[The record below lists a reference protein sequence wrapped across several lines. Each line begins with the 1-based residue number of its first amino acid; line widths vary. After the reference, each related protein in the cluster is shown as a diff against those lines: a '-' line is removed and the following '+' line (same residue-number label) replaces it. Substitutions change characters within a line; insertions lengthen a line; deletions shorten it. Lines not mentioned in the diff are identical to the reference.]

1 MALENEGARPRL
13 LIVRGSFATMGGA
26 ERELLQLIR
35 MAHGRWDVHL
45 ATLDISEEAQD
56 LMLPATPTLIKPSS
70 SFNWPEGAL
79 AEVTAAASK
88 AAQKAWARLQIPWDQ
103 FDVIHLS
110 VCRGTLEILPL
121 IPPHLPVNYQCLEP
135 PRWLYE
141 DVLHRH
147 PNGQPKRPLWLTKLV
162 FTRQR
167 RRDQR
172 FVRNLL
178 KRPKSAIF
186 GNSPWSQI
194 LLERTYSL
202 PSDPTTTNGH
212 PPRRDENQ
220 RPLEGSHVLPTVDL
234 SNWPAQPTPE
244 EAAELGEVSLPEGP
258 YIVTIGTV
266 SHVKGTYDT
275 LRSLVDTPYAL
286 VQAGGGSAEE
296 KAALTAEGERLGV
309 DVVCMPRL
317 SQAALVGVVR
327 GAHAMVSHAHHEPFG
342 FTPLEA
348 MAVGVPPIMVD
359 EGGFH
364 YTMTGS
370 GAGIL
375 VKRDDQAG
383 WLAAY
388 EAAADPKTR
397 ETWAS
402 AGRKHVESNYPP
414 QSQLEAIERIMAP
427 FLNDE
432 SV

>member
-1 MALENEGARPRL
+1 MALENQAARPRL
-13 LIVRGSFATMGGA
+13 LIVRGSFATLGGA

-45 ATLDISEEAQD
+45 ATLDISAEAIE
-56 LMLPATPTLIKPSS
+56 LMRPAQPVLIKPSTS
-70 SFNWPEGAL
+70 LAWPKGAF
-79 AEVTAAASK
+79 AEVTAASSK
-88 AAQKAWARLQIPWDQ
+88 AAEKAWAALDIPWEQ
-103 FDVIHLS
+103 FDVVHLS

-121 IPPHLPVNYQCLEP
+121 IPPHLPVNYHCLEP

-141 DVLHRH
+141 NVLHRH

-172 FVRNLL
+172 FVRALL
-178 KRPKSAIF
+178 KRPKSAMF

-194 LLERTYSL
+194 LLERTYGL

-212 PPRRDENQ
+212 PPRRDEQ
-220 RPLEGSHVLPTVDL
+220 GRPLEGSHVLPTVDL
-234 SNWPAQPTPE
+234 SHWPAEATLE
-244 EAAELGEVSLPEGP
+244 ETTERGDVALPAGP

-275 LRSLVDTPYAL
+275 LRSLVNTPYAL

-296 KAALTAEGERLGV
+296 KAALIAEGQRRGV
-309 DVVCMPRL
+309 EVVCMPRL

-348 MAVGVPPIMVD
+348 MAVGVPPIMVN

-364 YTMTGS
+364 YTMKNA
-370 GAGIL
+370 GAGVL
-375 VKRDDQAG
+375 VERDDHEG
-383 WLAAY
+383 WMAAY

-397 ETWAS
+397 EAWAS
-402 AGRKHVESNYPP
+402 AGRKHVATNYPP
-414 QSQLEAIERIMAP
+414 ESQLEAIERIMAP
-427 FLNDE
+427 ILHLE
-432 SV
+432 

>member
-1 MALENEGARPRL
+1 MALEKEGARPRL

-45 ATLDISEEAQD
+45 ATLDISPEAVE
-56 LMLPATPTLIKPSS
+56 LMRPAQPTLIKPSTS
-70 SFNWPEGAL
+70 LPWPEGAV

-88 AAQKAWARLQIPWDQ
+88 AAQKAWASLDIPWEH
-103 FDVIHLS
+103 FDVVHLS

-121 IPPHLPVNYQCLEP
+121 IPAHLPVNYHCLEP

-147 PNGQPKRPLWLTKLV
+147 PNGRPKRPLWLTRLV
-162 FTRQR
+162 FTQQR

-172 FVRNLL
+172 FVRTLL
-178 KRPKSAIF
+178 KRPKSAMF

-194 LLERTYSL
+194 LLGRTYGL
-202 PSDPTTTNGH
+202 HSDPTATNGH
-212 PPRRDENQ
+212 APRRDEDQ

-234 SNWPAQPTPE
+234 SNWPAEATPE
-244 EAAELGEVSLPEGP
+244 ETTERGDVALPEGP
-258 YIVTIGTV
+258 YVVTIGTV
-266 SHVKGTYDT
+266 SHVKGTYAT
-275 LRSLVDTPYAL
+275 MRSLVNTPYSL

-296 KAALTAEGERLGV
+296 KAALVAEGQRLGV
-309 DVVCMPRL
+309 NVFCMPRL

-348 MAVGVPPIMVD
+348 MAVGVPPIMVN

-364 YTMTGS
+364 YTMRDA
-370 GAGIL
+370 GAGRL
-375 VKRDDQAG
+375 VERDDHEG
-383 WLAAY
+383 WMAAY
-388 EAAADPKTR
+388 EAATDPETR
-397 ETWAS
+397 KAWAV
-402 AGRKHVESNYPP
+402 AGRKHVASNYPP
-414 QSQLEAIERIMAP
+414 ESQLEAIERIMAP
-427 FLNDE
+427 FLNPK
-432 SV
+432 

>member
-88 AAQKAWARLQIPWDQ
+88 AAQKAWTRVQIPWDQ
-103 FDVIHLS
+103 FDVVHLS

-244 EAAELGEVSLPEGP
+244 EAAELGEVSLPDGP

-370 GAGIL
+370 GAGVL
-375 VKRDDQAG
+375 VQRDDREG

-388 EAAADPKTR
+388 EAAADPDTR
-397 ETWAS
+397 NNWAS
-402 AGRKHVESNYPP
+402 AGRTHVASNYPP
-414 QSQLEAIERIMAP
+414 ESQLEAIERIMAP
-427 FLNDE
+427 VLNR
-432 SV
+432 

>member
-1 MALENEGARPRL
+1 MALAKEGARPRL

-45 ATLDISEEAQD
+45 ATLDISQDAID
-56 LMLPATPTLIKPSS
+56 LMLPATPPLIKPPSNL
-70 SFNWPEGAL
+70 NWPEGAL

-88 AAQKAWARLQIPWDQ
+88 AAEKAWAALDIPWDQ
-103 FDVIHLS
+103 FDVVHLS

-121 IPPHLPVNYQCLEP
+121 IPPHLPVNYHCLEP

-147 PNGQPKRPLWLTKLV
+147 PNGRPKRPLWLTKLV

-167 RRDQR
+167 RRDKG
-172 FVRNLL
+172 FVRLL
-178 KRPKSAIF
+178 LRRPKSAIF

-194 LLERTYSL
+194 LLERTYGL

-212 PPRRDENQ
+212 PPRRNAAG

-234 SNWPAQPTPE
+234 SNWPAEATPE
-244 EAAELGEVSLPEGP
+244 ETTELGDVALPTKP
-258 YIVTIGTV
+258 YVVTIGTV

-275 LRSLVDTPYAL
+275 LRSLVNTPYAL
-286 VQAGGGSAEE
+286 VQAGGGSADE
-296 KAALTAEGERLGV
+296 KAALVAEGQRLGV
-309 DVVCMPRL
+309 EVVCMPRL

-348 MAVGVPPIMVD
+348 MAVGVPPIMVN

-364 YTMTGS
+364 YTMRDA
-370 GAGIL
+370 GAGVL
-375 VKRDDQAG
+375 VERGDHEG
-383 WLAAY
+383 WIAAY
-388 EAAADPKTR
+388 KAAGDSETR
-397 ETWAS
+397 AAWAS
-402 AGRKHVESNYPP
+402 AGRKHVASNYPP
-414 QSQLEAIERIMAP
+414 ESQLEAIERIMAP
-427 FLNDE
+427 ILNQQ
-432 SV
+432 

>member
-1 MALENEGARPRL
+1 
-13 LIVRGSFATMGGA
+13 MGGA

-35 MAHGRWDVHL
+35 MAHGRWDVQL
-45 ATLDISEEAQD
+45 ATLDISPEAIE
-56 LMLPATPTLIKPSS
+56 LMRPAEPALIKPETSLK
-70 SFNWPEGAL
+70 WPEGAV

-88 AAQKAWARLQIPWDQ
+88 AAQKAWAALDIPWEHYDA
-103 FDVIHLS
+103 VHLS
-110 VCRGTLEILPL
+110 VCRGTLEILPF
-121 IPPHLPVNYQCLEP
+121 IPAHLPVNYHCLEP

-172 FVRNLL
+172 FVRTLL
-178 KRPKSAIF
+178 RRPKSAMF

-194 LLERTYSL
+194 LLERTYGL
-202 PSDPTTTNGH
+202 PSDPTATNGH
-212 PPRRDENQ
+212 PPRRDAAG

-234 SNWPAQPTPE
+234 THWPAEATPQE
-244 EAAELGEVSLPEGP
+244 TTERSDLVLPSGP
-258 YIVTIGTV
+258 YVVTIGTI

-275 LRSLVDTPYAL
+275 LRSLVNTPYAL

-296 KAALTAEGERLGV
+296 KAALVAEGQRLGV
-309 DVVCMPRL
+309 EVVCMPRL

-348 MAVGVPPIMVD
+348 MAVGVPPIMVN

-364 YTMTGS
+364 YTMKDA
-370 GAGIL
+370 GAGVL
-375 VKRDDQAG
+375 VERDDREG
-383 WLAAY
+383 WRAAY
-388 EAAADPKTR
+388 EAAADPENRKA
-397 ETWAS
+397 WAI
-402 AGRKHVESNYPP
+402 AGRNHVANHYPP
-414 QSQLEAIERIMAP
+414 ESQLEAIERIMTP
-427 FLNDE
+427 MIKQE
-432 SV
+432 

>member
-1 MALENEGARPRL
+1 
-13 LIVRGSFATMGGA
+13 MGGA

-35 MAHGRWDVHL
+35 MAHGRWDVQL
-45 ATLDISEEAQD
+45 ATLDISPEAIE
-56 LMLPATPTLIKPSS
+56 LMRPAEPALIKPETSLT
-70 SFNWPEGAL
+70 WPEGAV

-88 AAQKAWARLQIPWDQ
+88 AAQKAWAALDIPWEHYDA
-103 FDVIHLS
+103 VHLS
-110 VCRGTLEILPL
+110 VCRGTLEILPF
-121 IPPHLPVNYQCLEP
+121 IPAHLPVNYHCLEP

-172 FVRNLL
+172 FVRTLL
-178 KRPKSAIF
+178 RRPKSAMF

-194 LLERTYSL
+194 LIERTYGL
-202 PSDPTTTNGH
+202 PSDPTATNGH
-212 PPRRDENQ
+212 PPRRDAAG

-234 SNWPAQPTPE
+234 THWPAEATPQE
-244 EAAELGEVSLPEGP
+244 TTERSDLVLPSGP
-258 YIVTIGTV
+258 YVVTIGTI

-275 LRSLVDTPYAL
+275 LRSLVNTPYAL

-296 KAALTAEGERLGV
+296 KAALVAEGQRLGV
-309 DVVCMPRL
+309 EVVCMPRL

-348 MAVGVPPIMVD
+348 MAVGVPPIMVN

-364 YTMTGS
+364 YTMKDA
-370 GAGIL
+370 GAGVL
-375 VKRDDQAG
+375 VERDDREG
-383 WLAAY
+383 WRAAY
-388 EAAADPKTR
+388 EAAADPENRKA
-397 ETWAS
+397 WAI
-402 AGRKHVESNYPP
+402 AGRNHVANHYPP
-414 QSQLEAIERIMAP
+414 ESQLEAIERIMTP
-427 FLNDE
+427 MIKQE
-432 SV
+432 

>member
-1 MALENEGARPRL
+1 MAQAEEGRRPRL

-35 MAHGRWDVHL
+35 MAHNRWDVHL
-45 ATLDISEEAQD
+45 ATLDISTEAQD
-56 LMLPATPTLIKPSS
+56 LMLPATPTLITPAAPL
-70 SFNWPEGAL
+70 NWPEGAL

-88 AAQKAWARLQIPWDQ
+88 AAEKAWAKMDIPWEQ
-103 FDVIHLS
+103 FDVVHLS

-121 IPPHLPVNYQCLEP
+121 VPPHLPVNYHCLEP

-147 PNGQPKRPLWLTKLV
+147 PNGQPKRPLWLTKMV

-172 FVRNLL
+172 YVRTLL

-194 LLERTYSL
+194 LLGRTYGL

-212 PPRRDENQ
+212 PPRRDEHQ

-234 SNWPAQPTPE
+234 SNWPAQATPE
-244 EAAELGEVSLPEGP
+244 EREEMGEVTLPEGP
-258 YIVTIGTV
+258 YVITIGTV

-275 LRSLVDTPYAL
+275 MRSLVNTPYAL
-286 VQAGGGSAEE
+286 VQAGGGSAED
-296 KAALTAEGERLGV
+296 KAALVAEGKRLGV
-309 DVVCMPRL
+309 EVVCMPRL

-370 GAGIL
+370 GAGVL
-375 VKRDDQAG
+375 VQRDDREG
-383 WLAAY
+383 WLAAF
-388 EAAADPKTR
+388 EAAADPETR
-397 ETWAS
+397 AAWAS
-402 AGRKHVESNYPP
+402 AGRKHVASNYPP

-432 SV
+432 PV

>member
-1 MALENEGARPRL
+1 MAPEEKGVRPRL

-35 MAHGRWDVHL
+35 MTHGRWDVHL
-45 ATLDISEEAQD
+45 ATLDISTEAEELMRPAQ
-56 LMLPATPTLIKPSS
+56 PILIKPSS
-70 SFNWPEGAL
+70 TFNWPEGAI
-79 AEVTAAASK
+79 AEVTAAASR
-88 AAQKAWARLQIPWDQ
+88 AAQKAWTTLDIPWDQ
-103 FDVIHLS
+103 FDVVHLS

-121 IPPHLPVNYQCLEP
+121 IPANLPVNYQCLEP

-147 PNGQPKRPLWLTKLV
+147 PNGQPKRPLWITRRV
-162 FTRQR
+162 FSLQR

-172 FVRNLL
+172 FVRTLL
-178 KRPKSAIF
+178 KRPKSAMF

-194 LLERTYSL
+194 LLEQTYGL

-212 PPRRDENQ
+212 APRRDEHQ

-234 SNWPAQPTPE
+234 SNWPAEPTAE
-244 EAAELGEVSLPEGP
+244 EVAERGDITLPNGP

-275 LRSLVDTPYAL
+275 LRSLVNTPYAL
-286 VQAGGGSAEE
+286 VQAGGGSVEE
-296 KAALTAEGERLGV
+296 KAALIAEGERLGV
-309 DVVCMPRL
+309 EVMCMPRL

-348 MAVGVPPIMVD
+348 MAVGVPPIMVN

-364 YTMTGS
+364 YTMKRS
-370 GAGIL
+370 EAGVL
-375 VKRDDQAG
+375 VERGDHEG

-388 EAAADPKTR
+388 EAAGNPEKR
-397 ETWAS
+397 KTWAI
-402 AGRKHVESNYPP
+402 AGRKHVASQYPP
-414 QSQLEAIERIMAP
+414 ESQIEAIERIMAP
-427 FLNDE
+427 FL
-432 SV
+432 SR

>member
-1 MALENEGARPRL
+1 MALEEKGTRPRL

-45 ATLDISEEAQD
+45 ATLNITPEAEA
-56 LMLPATPTLIKPSS
+56 LMLPAQPTLIKPATSLK
-70 SFNWPEGAL
+70 WPEGAV
-79 AEVTAAASK
+79 AELTAAASR
-88 AAQKAWARLQIPWDQ
+88 AAEKAWATLDIPWDC
-103 FDVIHLS
+103 FDVVHLS

-121 IPPHLPVNYQCLEP
+121 IPAHLPVNYHCLEP
-135 PRWLYE
+135 PRLLYE
-141 DVLHRH
+141 DELHRH
-147 PNGQPKRPLWLTKLV
+147 PNGQPKRPLWITRRV
-162 FTRQR
+162 FSKQR

-194 LLERTYSL
+194 LLERTYGL

-212 PPRRDENQ
+212 APRRDDKQ

-234 SNWPAQPTPE
+234 SNWPAEPDPE
-244 EAAELGEVSLPEGP
+244 EAVERSELALPEGP
-258 YIVTIGTV
+258 YVITIGTI

-275 LRSLVDTPYAL
+275 LRSLENTPYGL
-286 VQAGGGSAEE
+286 VQAGGGSTAD
-296 KAALTAEGERLGV
+296 KAALVAEGKRLGV
-309 DVVCMPRL
+309 EDVCMPRL
-317 SQAALVGVVR
+317 SQTALVGVVR

-370 GAGIL
+370 GAGML
-375 VKRDDQAG
+375 VQREDRAG

-388 EAAADPKTR
+388 EAAADPETR
-397 ETWAS
+397 NAWAI
-402 AGRKHVESNYPP
+402 AGRKHVASKYPP
-414 QSQLEAIERIMAP
+414 ESQLEAIERIMALY
-427 FLNDE
+427 LNDE
-432 SV
+432 SA

>member
-1 MALENEGARPRL
+1 MALEERGTRPRL

-45 ATLDISEEAQD
+45 ATLDISPEAEA
-56 LMLPATPTLIKPSS
+56 LMLPAQPTLIKPSTTLK
-70 SFNWPEGAL
+70 WPEGAF

-88 AAQKAWARLQIPWDQ
+88 AAEKAWAALEIPWDH

-121 IPPHLPVNYQCLEP
+121 IPAELPVNYHCLEP

-147 PNGQPKRPLWLTKLV
+147 PNGQPKRPLWITRRV
-162 FTRQR
+162 FSRQR

-172 FVRNLL
+172 FVRTLL

-194 LLERTYSL
+194 LLERTYGL

-212 PPRRDENQ
+212 APRRDEDQ

-234 SNWPAQPTPE
+234 SNWPAEPTAE
-244 EAAELGEVSLPEGP
+244 ETAERDDVVLPEGP

-275 LRSLVDTPYAL
+275 LRSLVNTPYAL

-296 KAALTAEGERLGV
+296 KSALIAEGKRLGV
-309 DVVCMPRL
+309 DVMCMPRL

-364 YTMTGS
+364 YTMKGS

-375 VKRDDQAG
+375 VQRDDQTG

-388 EAAADPKTR
+388 EAAANPETR
-397 ETWAS
+397 NKWAI
-402 AGRKHVESNYPP
+402 AGRKHVASKYPP
-414 QSQLEAIERIMAP
+414 ESQLEAIERIMAP
-427 FLNDE
+427 FLN
-432 SV
+432 S

>member
-1 MALENEGARPRL
+1 MALEERGTRPRL

-45 ATLDISEEAQD
+45 ATLDISPEAEA
-56 LMLPATPTLIKPSS
+56 LMLPAQPTLIKPSTTLK
-70 SFNWPEGAL
+70 WPEGAF

-88 AAQKAWARLQIPWDQ
+88 AAEKAWAALEIPWDH

-121 IPPHLPVNYQCLEP
+121 IPAELPVNYHCLEP

-147 PNGQPKRPLWLTKLV
+147 PNGQPKRPLWITRRV
-162 FTRQR
+162 FSRQR

-172 FVRNLL
+172 FVRTLL

-194 LLERTYSL
+194 LLERTYGL

-212 PPRRDENQ
+212 APRRDEDQ

-234 SNWPAQPTPE
+234 SNWPAEPTAE
-244 EAAELGEVSLPEGP
+244 ETAERDDVVLPEGP

-275 LRSLVDTPYAL
+275 LRSLVNTPYAL

-296 KAALTAEGERLGV
+296 KSALIAEGKRLGV
-309 DVVCMPRL
+309 DVMCMPRL

-370 GAGIL
+370 GAGVL
-375 VKRDDQAG
+375 VERGDHDG

-388 EAAADPKTR
+388 EAAADSETR
-397 ETWAS
+397 NEWAR
-402 AGRKHVESNYPP
+402 AGRKHVASNYPP
-414 QSQLEAIERIMAP
+414 ESQLEAIERIMAP
-427 FLNDE
+427 FLNR
-432 SV
+432 

>member
-1 MALENEGARPRL
+1 MALDEKGARPRL

-45 ATLDISEEAQD
+45 ATLNIAEEAHE
-56 LMLPATPTLIKPSS
+56 LMLPATPILIQPRTPLK
-70 SFNWPEGAL
+70 WPEGAL
-79 AEVTAAASK
+79 AEMTAAASK
-88 AAQKAWARLQIPWDQ
+88 AAQKAWATLDIPWDQ
-103 FDVIHLS
+103 FDVVHLS

-121 IPPHLPVNYQCLEP
+121 IPSHLPVNYHCLEP

-147 PNGQPKRPLWLTKLV
+147 PNGQAKRPLWLTKLV

-172 FVRNLL
+172 FVRSLL

-194 LLERTYSL
+194 LLERTYGL

-212 PPRRDENQ
+212 APRRDQNQ

-234 SNWPAQPTPE
+234 SNWPAEPTPE
-244 EAAELGEVSLPEGP
+244 EGVERAELALPEGP
-258 YIVTIGTV
+258 YVITIGTI

-275 LRSLVDTPYAL
+275 LRSLENTPYAL
-286 VQAGGGSAEE
+286 VQAGGGSTAD
-296 KAALTAEGERLGV
+296 KAALVAEGKRLGV
-309 DVVCMPRL
+309 EVVCMPRL
-317 SQAALVGVVR
+317 SQTALVGVVR

-370 GAGIL
+370 GAGML
-375 VKRDDQAG
+375 VQRENRAG
-383 WLAAY
+383 WRAAY
-388 EAAADPKTR
+388 EAAADPETR
-397 ETWAS
+397 NAWAI
-402 AGRKHVESNYPP
+402 AGRKHVANKYPP
-414 QSQLEAIERIMAP
+414 ESQLEAIERIMAP
-427 FLNDE
+427 FLDR
-432 SV
+432 

>member
-1 MALENEGARPRL
+1 MAPEEKGARPRL

-35 MAHGRWDVHL
+35 MAHGRWEVHL
-45 ATLDISEEAQD
+45 ATLDISTEAEE
-56 LMLPATPTLIKPSS
+56 LMLPAQPILIKPSS
-70 SFNWPEGAL
+70 PFDWPEGAI
-79 AEVTAAASK
+79 AEATAAASR
-88 AAQKAWARLQIPWDQ
+88 AAEKAWTTMDIPWDH
-103 FDVIHLS
+103 FDVVHLS

-121 IPPHLPVNYQCLEP
+121 IPADLPVNYHCLEP

-147 PNGQPKRPLWLTKLV
+147 PNGQPKRPLWITRRV
-162 FTRQR
+162 FSRQR

-172 FVRNLL
+172 FVRTLL
-178 KRPKSAIF
+178 NRPKSAIF

-194 LLERTYSL
+194 LLERTYGL

-212 PPRRDENQ
+212 APRRDKHQ

-234 SNWPAQPTPE
+234 SNWPPEPTAE
-244 EAAELGEVSLPEGP
+244 EVAERGNVSLPTGP

-266 SHVKGTYDT
+266 SYVKGTYDT
-275 LRSLVDTPYAL
+275 LRSLVNTPYAL
-286 VQAGGGSAEE
+286 VQAGGGSPE
-296 KAALTAEGERLGV
+296 KKAVLIAEGERLGV
-309 DVVCMPRL
+309 EVMCMPRL

-348 MAVGVPPIMVD
+348 MAVGVPPIMVN

-364 YTMTGS
+364 YTMKRA
-370 GAGIL
+370 GAGVL
-375 VKRDDQAG
+375 VERGDHEG

-388 EAAADPKTR
+388 EAAANPENRKA
-397 ETWAS
+397 WAIS
-402 AGRKHVESNYPP
+402 GRNHVASQYPP
-414 QSQLEAIERIMAP
+414 ESQLEAIERIMAP
-427 FLNDE
+427 FL
-432 SV
+432 SR

>member
-1 MALENEGARPRL
+1 MALEERGTRPRL

-45 ATLDISEEAQD
+45 ATLDISPEAEA
-56 LMLPATPTLIKPSS
+56 LMLPAQPTLIKPSTTLK
-70 SFNWPEGAL
+70 WPEGAF

-88 AAQKAWARLQIPWDQ
+88 AAEKAWAALEIPWDH

-121 IPPHLPVNYQCLEP
+121 IPAELPVNYHCLEP

-147 PNGQPKRPLWLTKLV
+147 PNGQPKRPLWITRRV
-162 FTRQR
+162 FSRQR

-172 FVRNLL
+172 FVRTLL

-194 LLERTYSL
+194 LLERTYGL

-212 PPRRDENQ
+212 APRRDEDQ

-234 SNWPAQPTPE
+234 SNWPAEPTAE
-244 EAAELGEVSLPEGP
+244 ETAERDDVVLPEGP

-275 LRSLVDTPYAL
+275 LRSLVNTPYSL

-296 KAALTAEGERLGV
+296 KSALIAEGKRLGV
-309 DVVCMPRL
+309 DVMCMPRL

-370 GAGIL
+370 GAGVL
-375 VKRDDQAG
+375 VERGDHDG

-388 EAAADPKTR
+388 EAAADSETR
-397 ETWAS
+397 NEWAR
-402 AGRKHVESNYPP
+402 AGRKHVASNYPP
-414 QSQLEAIERIMAP
+414 ESQLEAIERIMAP
-427 FLNDE
+427 FLNR
-432 SV
+432 

>member
-1 MALENEGARPRL
+1 
-13 LIVRGSFATMGGA
+13 MGGA

-45 ATLDISEEAQD
+45 ATLDISTEAEE
-56 LMLPATPTLIKPSS
+56 LMLPAQPILIKPSS
-70 SFNWPEGAL
+70 PFNWPQGAI
-79 AEVTAAASK
+79 AEATAAASR
-88 AAQKAWARLQIPWDQ
+88 AAEKAWTAMDIPWDQ
-103 FDVIHLS
+103 FDVVHLS

-121 IPPHLPVNYQCLEP
+121 IPANLPVNYQCLEP

-147 PNGQPKRPLWLTKLV
+147 PNGQPKRPLWITRRV
-162 FTRQR
+162 FSRQR

-172 FVRNLL
+172 FVRTLL
-178 KRPKSAIF
+178 KRPKSAMF

-194 LLERTYSL
+194 LLERTYAL

-212 PPRRDENQ
+212 APRRDKHQ

-234 SNWPAQPTPE
+234 SNWPAEPTAE
-244 EAAELGEVSLPEGP
+244 EVAARGDVSLPTGP

-275 LRSLVDTPYAL
+275 LRSLVNTPYAL

-296 KAALTAEGERLGV
+296 KAALIAEGERLGV
-309 DVVCMPRL
+309 EVMCMPRL

-348 MAVGVPPIMVD
+348 MAVGVPPIMVN

-364 YTMTGS
+364 YTMKRA
-370 GAGIL
+370 GAGVL
-375 VKRDDQAG
+375 VERGDHEG

-388 EAAADPKTR
+388 EAAANPENRK
-397 ETWAS
+397 TWAV
-402 AGRKHVESNYPP
+402 AGRNHVASQYPP
-414 QSQLEAIERIMAP
+414 ESQLEAIERIMAP
-427 FLNDE
+427 FL
-432 SV
+432 SR

>member
-147 PNGQPKRPLWLTKLV
+147 PNGQPKRPLWLTNLV

-244 EAAELGEVSLPEGP
+244 EAAELGEVSLPDGP

>member
-1 MALENEGARPRL
+1 
-13 LIVRGSFATMGGA
+13 MGGA

-45 ATLDISEEAQD
+45 ATLDISPEAEA
-56 LMLPATPTLIKPSS
+56 LMLPAQPTLIKPSTTLK
-70 SFNWPEGAL
+70 WPEGAF

-88 AAQKAWARLQIPWDQ
+88 AAEKAWAALEIPWDH

-121 IPPHLPVNYQCLEP
+121 IPAELPVNYHCLEP

-147 PNGQPKRPLWLTKLV
+147 PNGQPKRPLWITRRV
-162 FTRQR
+162 FSRQR

-172 FVRNLL
+172 FVRTLL

-194 LLERTYSL
+194 LLERTYGL

-212 PPRRDENQ
+212 APRRDENQ

-234 SNWPAQPTPE
+234 SNWPAEPTAE
-244 EAAELGEVSLPEGP
+244 ETAERDDVVLPEGP

-275 LRSLVDTPYAL
+275 LRSLVNTPYAL

-296 KAALTAEGERLGV
+296 KSALIAEGKRLGV
-309 DVVCMPRL
+309 DVMCMPRL

-370 GAGIL
+370 GAGVL
-375 VKRDDQAG
+375 VERGDHDG

-388 EAAADPKTR
+388 EAAADSETR
-397 ETWAS
+397 NEWAR
-402 AGRKHVESNYPP
+402 AGRKHVASNYPP
-414 QSQLEAIERIMAP
+414 ESQLEAIERIMAP
-427 FLNDE
+427 FLNR
-432 SV
+432 

>member
-1 MALENEGARPRL
+1 MALEERGTRPRL

-45 ATLDISEEAQD
+45 ATLDISPEAEA
-56 LMLPATPTLIKPSS
+56 LMLPAQPTLIKPSTTLK
-70 SFNWPEGAL
+70 WPEGAF

-88 AAQKAWARLQIPWDQ
+88 AAEKAWAALEIPWDH

-121 IPPHLPVNYQCLEP
+121 IPAELPVNYHCLEP

-147 PNGQPKRPLWLTKLV
+147 PNGQPKRPLWITRRV
-162 FTRQR
+162 FSRQR

-172 FVRNLL
+172 FVRTLL

-194 LLERTYSL
+194 LLERTYGL

-212 PPRRDENQ
+212 APRRDENQ

-234 SNWPAQPTPE
+234 SNWPAEPTAE
-244 EAAELGEVSLPEGP
+244 ETAERDDVVLPEGP

-275 LRSLVDTPYAL
+275 LRSLVNTPYAL

-296 KAALTAEGERLGV
+296 KSALIAEGKRLGV
-309 DVVCMPRL
+309 DVMCMPRL

-370 GAGIL
+370 GAGVL
-375 VKRDDQAG
+375 VERGDHDG

-388 EAAADPKTR
+388 EAAADSETR
-397 ETWAS
+397 NEWAR
-402 AGRKHVESNYPP
+402 AGRKHVASNYPP
-414 QSQLEAIERIMAP
+414 ESQLEAIERIMAP
-427 FLNDE
+427 FLNR
-432 SV
+432 

>member
-1 MALENEGARPRL
+1 
-13 LIVRGSFATMGGA
+13 MGGA

-35 MAHGRWDVHL
+35 MAHGRWDVQL
-45 ATLDISEEAQD
+45 ATLDISPEAIE
-56 LMLPATPTLIKPSS
+56 LMRPAEPALIKPETSLT
-70 SFNWPEGAL
+70 WPEGAV

-88 AAQKAWARLQIPWDQ
+88 AAQKAWAALDIPWEHYDA
-103 FDVIHLS
+103 VHLS

-121 IPPHLPVNYQCLEP
+121 IPAHLPVNYHCLEP

-147 PNGQPKRPLWLTKLV
+147 SNGQPKRPLWLTKLV

-172 FVRNLL
+172 FVRTLL
-178 KRPKSAIF
+178 RRPKSAMF

-194 LLERTYSL
+194 LLERTYGL
-202 PSDPTTTNGH
+202 PSDPTATNGH
-212 PPRRDENQ
+212 PPRRDAAG

-234 SNWPAQPTPE
+234 SHWPA
-244 EAAELGEVSLPEGP
+244 EAKPQETTERGDLALPSGP
-258 YIVTIGTV
+258 YVVTIGTI

-275 LRSLVDTPYAL
+275 LRSLVNTPYAL

-296 KAALTAEGERLGV
+296 KAALVAEGQRLGV
-309 DVVCMPRL
+309 EVVCMPRL

-348 MAVGVPPIMVD
+348 MAVGVPPIMVN

-364 YTMTGS
+364 YTMKDA
-370 GAGIL
+370 GAGVL
-375 VKRDDQAG
+375 VERDDREG
-383 WLAAY
+383 WRAAY
-388 EAAADPKTR
+388 EAAADPENRKA
-397 ETWAS
+397 WAI
-402 AGRKHVESNYPP
+402 AGRNHVANHYPP
-414 QSQLEAIERIMAP
+414 ESQLEAIERIMTP
-427 FLNDE
+427 MIKQE
-432 SV
+432 

>member
-1 MALENEGARPRL
+1 MALEERGTRPRL

-45 ATLDISEEAQD
+45 ATLDISPEAEA
-56 LMLPATPTLIKPSS
+56 LMLPAQPTLIKPSTTLK
-70 SFNWPEGAL
+70 WPEGAF

-88 AAQKAWARLQIPWDQ
+88 AAEKAWAALEIPWDH

-121 IPPHLPVNYQCLEP
+121 IPAELPVNYHCLEP

-147 PNGQPKRPLWLTKLV
+147 PNGQPKRPLWITRRV
-162 FTRQR
+162 FSRQR

-172 FVRNLL
+172 FVRTLL

-194 LLERTYSL
+194 LLERTYGL

-212 PPRRDENQ
+212 APRRDENQ

-234 SNWPAQPTPE
+234 SNWPAEPTAE
-244 EAAELGEVSLPEGP
+244 ETAERGDVVLPEGP

-275 LRSLVDTPYAL
+275 LRSLVNTPYAL

-296 KAALTAEGERLGV
+296 KSALIAEGKRLGV
-309 DVVCMPRL
+309 DVMCMPRL

-370 GAGIL
+370 GAGVL
-375 VKRDDQAG
+375 VERDDHDG

-388 EAAADPKTR
+388 EAAADSETR
-397 ETWAS
+397 NEWAR
-402 AGRKHVESNYPP
+402 AGRKHVASNYPP
-414 QSQLEAIERIMAP
+414 ESQLEAIERIMAP
-427 FLNDE
+427 FLNR
-432 SV
+432 

>member
-1 MALENEGARPRL
+1 MPLENEGARPRV

-45 ATLDISEEAQD
+45 ATLDIAEEAEE
-56 LMLPATPTLIKPSS
+56 LMLPATPALIKPAS
-70 SFNWPEGAL
+70 SFSWPEGAV
-79 AEVTAAASK
+79 AEATAAASK
-88 AAQKAWARLQIPWDQ
+88 AAEKAWAALDIPWEK
-103 FDVIHLS
+103 FDVVHLS
-110 VCRGTLEILPL
+110 VCRGSLEILPL
-121 IPPHLPVNYQCLEP
+121 VPPHLPVNYHCLEP

-147 PNGQPKRPLWLTKLV
+147 PDGQPKRPLWLTRLV

-172 FVRNLL
+172 FVRTLL
-178 KRPKSAIF
+178 KRPKSAMF

-194 LLERTYSL
+194 LLERTYGL

-212 PPRRDENQ
+212 PPRRDEHH

-234 SNWPAQPTPE
+234 SNWPAEATPE
-244 EAAELGEVSLPEGP
+244 EIRERGEVALPSGP
-258 YIVTIGTV
+258 YVVTIGTI
-266 SHVKGTYDT
+266 SHVKGTYDS
-275 LRSLVDTPYAL
+275 LRSLVNTPYAL

-296 KAALTAEGERLGV
+296 KAALVAEGQRLGV
-309 DVVCMPRL
+309 EVACMPRL

-348 MAVGVPPIMVD
+348 MAVGVPPIVVN

-364 YTMTGS
+364 YTMRDA
-370 GAGIL
+370 GAGVL
-375 VKRDDQAG
+375 VERGDHEG
-383 WLAAY
+383 WMAAY
-388 EAAADPKTR
+388 EAAAHPETR
-397 ETWAS
+397 KAWAS
-402 AGRKHVESNYPP
+402 AGRKHVENNYPP
-414 QSQLEAIERIMAP
+414 ESQLEAIERIMAP
-427 FLNDE
+427 FLNQK
-432 SV
+432 

>member
-1 MALENEGARPRL
+1 MALEKEGARPRL

-45 ATLDISEEAQD
+45 ATLDISPEAVE
-56 LMLPATPTLIKPSS
+56 LMRPAQPTLIKPSTS
-70 SFNWPEGAL
+70 LPWPEGAV

-88 AAQKAWARLQIPWDQ
+88 AAQKAWTSLDIPWEH
-103 FDVIHLS
+103 FDVVHLS

-121 IPPHLPVNYQCLEP
+121 IPAHLPVNYHCLEP

-147 PNGQPKRPLWLTKLV
+147 PNGRPKRPLWLTRLV
-162 FTRQR
+162 FTQQR

-172 FVRNLL
+172 FVRTLL
-178 KRPKSAIF
+178 KRPKSAMF

-194 LLERTYSL
+194 LLRRTYGL
-202 PSDPTTTNGH
+202 HSDPTVTNGH
-212 PPRRDENQ
+212 APRRDEDQ

-234 SNWPAQPTPE
+234 SNWPAEATPE
-244 EAAELGEVSLPEGP
+244 ETTERGDVALPEGP
-258 YIVTIGTV
+258 YVVTIGTV
-266 SHVKGTYDT
+266 SHVKGTYAT
-275 LRSLVDTPYAL
+275 MRSLVNTPYSL

-296 KAALTAEGERLGV
+296 KAALVAEGQRLGV
-309 DVVCMPRL
+309 NVFCMPRL

-348 MAVGVPPIMVD
+348 MAVGVPPIMVN

-364 YTMTGS
+364 YTMRDA
-370 GAGIL
+370 GAGRL
-375 VKRDDQAG
+375 VERDDHEG
-383 WLAAY
+383 WMAAY
-388 EAAADPKTR
+388 EAATDPETR
-397 ETWAS
+397 EAWAV
-402 AGRKHVESNYPP
+402 AGRKHVASNYPP
-414 QSQLEAIERIMAP
+414 ESQLEAIERIMAP
-427 FLNDE
+427 FLNPK
-432 SV
+432 

>member
-1 MALENEGARPRL
+1 
-13 LIVRGSFATMGGA
+13 MGGA

-35 MAHGRWDVHL
+35 MAHGRWDVQL
-45 ATLDISEEAQD
+45 ATLDISPEAIE
-56 LMLPATPTLIKPSS
+56 LMRPAEPALIKPETSLT
-70 SFNWPEGAL
+70 WPEGAV

-88 AAQKAWARLQIPWDQ
+88 AAQKAWAALDIPWEHYDA
-103 FDVIHLS
+103 VHLS

-121 IPPHLPVNYQCLEP
+121 IPAHLPVNYHCLEP

-172 FVRNLL
+172 LVRTLL
-178 KRPKSAIF
+178 RRPKSAMF

-194 LLERTYSL
+194 LLERTYGL
-202 PSDPTTTNGH
+202 PSDPTATNGH
-212 PPRRDENQ
+212 PPRRDAAG

-234 SNWPAQPTPE
+234 THWPAEATPQE
-244 EAAELGEVSLPEGP
+244 TTERGDLALPSGP
-258 YIVTIGTV
+258 YVVTIGTI

-275 LRSLVDTPYAL
+275 LRSLVNTPYAL

-296 KAALTAEGERLGV
+296 KAALVAEGQRLGV
-309 DVVCMPRL
+309 EVVCMPRL

-348 MAVGVPPIMVD
+348 MAVGVPPIMVN

-364 YTMTGS
+364 YTMKDA
-370 GAGIL
+370 GAGVL
-375 VKRDDQAG
+375 VERDDREG
-383 WLAAY
+383 WRAAY
-388 EAAADPKTR
+388 EAAADPENRKA
-397 ETWAS
+397 WAI
-402 AGRKHVESNYPP
+402 AGRNHVANRYPP
-414 QSQLEAIERIMAP
+414 ESQLEAIERIMMP
-427 FLNDE
+427 MIQQE
-432 SV
+432 

>member
-1 MALENEGARPRL
+1 
-13 LIVRGSFATMGGA
+13 MGGA

-45 ATLDISEEAQD
+45 ATLDIASEAEA
-56 LMLPATPTLIKPSS
+56 LMHPAQPTLIKPSS
-70 SFNWPEGAL
+70 PFKWPEGAV

-88 AAQKAWARLQIPWDQ
+88 AAEKAWAALDIPWSQ
-103 FDVIHLS
+103 FDVVHLS
-110 VCRGTLEILPL
+110 VSRGSLEILPL
-121 IPPHLPVNYQCLEP
+121 IPAHLPVNYHCLEP

-147 PNGQPKRPLWLTKLV
+147 PNGQPKRPLWITRRV
-162 FTRQR
+162 FSSQR

-172 FVRNLL
+172 FVRDLL

-194 LLERTYSL
+194 LLERTYGL

-212 PPRRDENQ
+212 APRRDDKQ

-234 SNWPAQPTPE
+234 SNWPAEPTAE
-244 EAAELGEVSLPEGP
+244 EVSERGEVTLPQGP
-258 YIVTIGTV
+258 YIVTIGTI

-275 LRSLVDTPYAL
+275 LRSLVNTPYAM
-286 VQAGGGSAEE
+286 VQAGGGSAED
-296 KAALTAEGERLGV
+296 KATLIAEGKRLGV
-309 DVVCMPRL
+309 EVMCMPRL

-370 GAGIL
+370 GAGVL
-375 VKRDDQAG
+375 VERGDHEG

-388 EAAADPKTR
+388 EAAADPETR
-397 ETWAS
+397 NKWAN
-402 AGRKHVESNYPP
+402 AGRKHVASNYPP
-414 QSQLEAIERIMAP
+414 ESQLEAIERIMAP
-427 FLNDE
+427 FLTN
-432 SV
+432 

>member
-1 MALENEGARPRL
+1 
-13 LIVRGSFATMGGA
+13 MGGA

-45 ATLDISEEAQD
+45 ATLDISPEAEA
-56 LMLPATPTLIKPSS
+56 LMLPAQPTLIKPSTTLK
-70 SFNWPEGAL
+70 WPEGAF

-88 AAQKAWARLQIPWDQ
+88 AAEKAWAALEIPWDH

-121 IPPHLPVNYQCLEP
+121 IPAELPVNYHCLEP

-147 PNGQPKRPLWLTKLV
+147 PNGQPKRPLWITRRV
-162 FTRQR
+162 FSRQR

-172 FVRNLL
+172 FVRTLL

-194 LLERTYSL
+194 LLERTYGL

-212 PPRRDENQ
+212 APRRDEDQ

-234 SNWPAQPTPE
+234 SNWPAEPTAE
-244 EAAELGEVSLPEGP
+244 ETAERDDVVLPEGP

-275 LRSLVDTPYAL
+275 LRSLVNTPYAL

-296 KAALTAEGERLGV
+296 KSALIAEGKRLGV
-309 DVVCMPRL
+309 DVMCMPRL

-364 YTMTGS
+364 YTMRGS

-375 VKRDDQAG
+375 VQRDDQTG

-388 EAAADPKTR
+388 EAAADSETR
-397 ETWAS
+397 NEWAR
-402 AGRKHVESNYPP
+402 AGRKHVASNYPP
-414 QSQLEAIERIMAP
+414 ESQLEAIERIMAP
-427 FLNDE
+427 FLNR
-432 SV
+432 

>member
-1 MALENEGARPRL
+1 MALDEKGARPRL

-45 ATLDISEEAQD
+45 ATLNIAEEAHE
-56 LMLPATPTLIKPSS
+56 LMLPATPILIQPRTPLK
-70 SFNWPEGAL
+70 WPEGAL
-79 AEVTAAASK
+79 AEMTAAASK
-88 AAQKAWARLQIPWDQ
+88 AAQKAWATLDIPWDQ
-103 FDVIHLS
+103 FDVVHLS

-121 IPPHLPVNYQCLEP
+121 IPPHLPVNYHCLEP

-147 PNGQPKRPLWLTKLV
+147 PNGQLKRPLWLTKLV

-167 RRDQR
+167 RRDQH
-172 FVRNLL
+172 FVRSLL

-194 LLERTYSL
+194 LLERTYGL

-212 PPRRDENQ
+212 APRRDQNQ

-234 SNWPAQPTPE
+234 SNWPAEPTPE
-244 EAAELGEVSLPEGP
+244 EGVERAELALPEGP
-258 YIVTIGTV
+258 YVITIGTI

-275 LRSLVDTPYAL
+275 LRSLENTPYAL
-286 VQAGGGSAEE
+286 VQAGGGSTAD
-296 KAALTAEGERLGV
+296 KAALVAEGKRLGV
-309 DVVCMPRL
+309 EVVCMPRL
-317 SQAALVGVVR
+317 SQTALVGVVR

-370 GAGIL
+370 GAGML
-375 VKRDDQAG
+375 VQRENRAG
-383 WLAAY
+383 WRAAY
-388 EAAADPKTR
+388 EAAADPETR
-397 ETWAS
+397 NAWAI
-402 AGRKHVESNYPP
+402 AGRKHVANKYPP
-414 QSQLEAIERIMAP
+414 ESQLEAIERIMAP
-427 FLNDE
+427 FLDR
-432 SV
+432 